1 MRAKLPG
8 FFARLSANQW
18 QKIVMSLMMTG
29 SWIVYALIP
38 KPVTLVLVMGAID
51 APLIGV
57 LMITYAF
64 LGRRYLP
71 QAYRSGAFWCVPWS

>member
-1 MRAKLPG
+1 
-8 FFARLSANQW
+8 
-18 QKIVMSLMMTG
+18 MMTG
-29 SWIVYALIP
+29 SWIVFAFIP

-71 QAYRSGAFWCVPWS
+71 QEYRSGAFWCVSMVVIGLLYLALGVSYAFLKG